1 MIAALMILALLVLA
15 CGFVFWAL
23 FDQSG
28 MDDLHP
34 DDENQGRGAR
44 HD

>member
-1 MIAALMILALLVLA
+1 MILVLLVLA
-15 CGFVFWAL
+15 CGFVFWVL
-23 FDQSG
+23 FDQ
-28 MDDLHP
+28 DDLGDPHP